1 MGRKYSRENME
12 RREARLAEA
21 EAPLLDEFRR
31 IGIDVE
37 SVWDIPRDETIP
49 PASFDLII
57 RALEHTPRHPQV
69 MRLGLANAL
78 ANRSAS
84 DQLDR
89 VLALLARENDGLV
102 RDALAGAASEMASPH
117 QAARLLEACA
127 DESLGACR
135 AMFVPRL
142 VRFRRDYIRQAL
154 HDLAK
159 DPALKH
165 EIAKRLPEVKN

>member
-12 RREARLAEA
+12 RREARHAQA
-21 EAPLLDEFRR
+21 EAPCLDELRR
-31 IGIDVE
+31 IGMDVE

-89 VLALLARENDGLV
+89 VLALLARENDELV
-102 RDALAGAASEMASPH
+102 RDALAGAASPH

-127 DESLGACR
+127 DVSLGACR